1 MVQKWKKYAFIL
13 TQIQKTFGKG
23 FGSVESFPIRKNES
37 VSKKRDIFLMFD
49 TYNLTEFTQMIE
61 MLLKID
67 INFNVN
73 NEFHFET
80 EIRR

>member
-1 MVQKWKKYAFIL
+1 
-13 TQIQKTFGKG
+13 
-23 FGSVESFPIRKNES
+23 
-37 VSKKRDIFLMFD
+37 MFD